1 MTSKLLMCRT
11 RTRDCCLVAGPRGL
25 WSIQVR
31 SLPCERDDPGTEAA
45 CEEQRAVLKEDAH
58 RWETKRRSQ
67 GEQEKAR
74 EAGKSEE
81 RDLTEPRG
89 EGLRRGTLHRSE
101 SCRKVRRTRGRSLPV
116 GGSRVAVWERARAG
130 EWTGR
135 STDQEERRRG
145 WRGRGGGRRFLF
157 QELRG
162 KRI

>member
-1 MTSKLLMCRT
+1 M
-11 RTRDCCLVAGPRGL
+11 
-25 WSIQVR
+25 R

-81 RDLTEPRG
+81 QDLTEPRG

-145 WRGRGGGRRFLF
+145 GEEGEVAGDFFSRNFVGNGFDGASFPSGG
-157 QELRG
+157 
-162 KRI
+162 KI